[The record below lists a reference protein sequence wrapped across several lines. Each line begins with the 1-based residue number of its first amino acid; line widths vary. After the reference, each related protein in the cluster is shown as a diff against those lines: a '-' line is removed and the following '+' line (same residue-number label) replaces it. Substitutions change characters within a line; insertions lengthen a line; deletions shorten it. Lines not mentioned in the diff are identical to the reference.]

1 MPVAT
6 SDALT
11 GLGMTPQLAALMGG
25 NPSALTT
32 KGTTSGTA
40 ATILSKNTELVTAA
54 SQTGAIFP
62 TGVAVMEPY
71 FITNAA
77 ATTGVIYVPTGHTFN
92 TSGTPTSLNL
102 AQFKTVILWQYK
114 PKNWCYVILV

>member
-11 GLGMTPQLAALMGG
+11 GLGMPPQLAALIGG

-32 KGTTSGTA
+32 AGTTSGTA
-40 ATILSKNTELVTAA
+40 VTIKSKNTELVTAG

-62 TGVAVMEPY
+62 STVGVAEPY

-77 ATTGVIYVPTGHTFN
+77 ATTGVVYVPTGHTFN
-92 TSGTPTSLNL
+92 LSGAPTSVNI
-102 AQFKTVILWQYK
+102 AQFKSAIIWQYK
-114 PKNWCYVILV
+114 PKLWTYLVLV